1 MLCRR
6 SYMPGF
12 THSMHVHDSI
22 VSEGERLMGYLL
34 DKPQC
39 QAYLLHVHTLWKVR
53 LQDCWG
59 ACGLDSIGDQRSL
72 MNLKLLLVGDPS
84 QFRTPN

>member
-1 MLCRR
+1 
-6 SYMPGF
+6 
-12 THSMHVHDSI
+12 MHVHDSI

-53 LQDCWG
+53 LCNNVKLGWD
-59 ACGLDSIGDQRSL
+59 DHRRS
-72 MNLKLLLVGDPS
+72 DTPS
-84 QFRTPN
+84 MLG

>member
-1 MLCRR
+1 
-6 SYMPGF
+6 MPGF

-34 DKPQC
+34 DKPHC

-53 LQDCWG
+53 LCYSG
-59 ACGLDSIGDQRSL
+59 MRAGLG
-72 MNLKLLLVGDPS
+72 
-84 QFRTPN
+84 